1 MCGRF
6 TRKENMKH
14 VAELLGLP
22 IPPPLAP
29 RYNIAPSQLVACV
42 RTNPDTS
49 EREWVELKWGLVP
62 SWSKDPSVGHKLINA
77 RSETVDEKPSFRKAF
92 KQQRCLI
99 LADGFYEWKR
109 EGKTKQPY
117 YISLKDN
124 RLFAFAGLWERWEKE
139 DPAIES
145 CSLITIHANNLME
158 PIHHRMPVILPEQ
171 VYASWLDPKLKNTVY
186 LSGLLEPYKAEEMDA
201 YPVSTMVNNPRNDLP
216 ECMAP
221 LL

>member
-62 SWSKDPSVGHKLINA
+62 SWAKDPSVGHKLINA
-77 RSETVDEKPSFRKAF
+77 RGETVDEKPSFRKAF

-124 RLFAFAGLWERWEKE
+124 RPFAFAGLWERWEKE

-145 CSLITIHANNLME
+145 CSLITIHANSLME